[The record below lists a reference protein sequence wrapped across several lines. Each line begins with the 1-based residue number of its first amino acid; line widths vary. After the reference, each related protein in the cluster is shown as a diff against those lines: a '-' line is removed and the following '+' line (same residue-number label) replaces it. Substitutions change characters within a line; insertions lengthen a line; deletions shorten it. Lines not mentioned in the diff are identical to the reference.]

1 VYARERRNAPG
12 ENLDGFQNAGS
23 VEYRSAVARSSF
35 WFRGANTHIV
45 SGFATDRFP
54 SELRE
59 EYAIVKRDSDKLAA
73 LNARIET
80 AKHVGHLFAADG

>member
-1 VYARERRNAPG
+1 
-12 ENLDGFQNAGS
+12 
-23 VEYRSAVARSSF
+23 
-35 WFRGANTHIV
+35 V

-73 LNARIET
+73 LKARIET
-80 AKHVGHLFAADG
+80 AKHVGASLRG

>member
-1 VYARERRNAPG
+1 
-12 ENLDGFQNAGS
+12 
-23 VEYRSAVARSSF
+23 
-35 WFRGANTHIV
+35 V

-54 SELRE
+54 ELRE
-59 EYAIVKRDSDKLAA
+59 EYAIVKRESDKLAE

>member
-1 VYARERRNAPG
+1 LRAREH
-12 ENLDGFQNAGS
+12 Q
-23 VEYRSAVARSSF
+23 
-35 WFRGANTHIV
+35 IV

-59 EYAIVKRDSDKLAA
+59 EYAIVKRDSDKLAE

-80 AKHVGHLFAADG
+80 AKHVGHLFVADG